1 MAQSFETWF
10 RSLGPVTRRILV
22 ASVAIT
28 MLSSV
33 RAVPFPYL
41 LLDYSALKR
50 FELWRPA
57 TAALFFGNFSFPWL
71 ISIAMFVSYLSYN
84 EENDFKG
91 KSGDYAWMIVVLI
104 TGLTIG
110 GLSLSLPVTSGGL
123 LMSLCW
129 IFCKRHPELRMALY
143 SFEFNATTFPWVLLA
158 FHFILGQNIVEDV
171 LGIVVGHMFFFVKDL
186 LPLTNPIDPLRTPS
200 WFLRHVLA
208 NDGAQ
213 RVGSIFPQSGTFV
226 RQSSGR
232 AAEERSRSHRW
243 GPGRALG
250 GM

>member
-22 ASVAIT
+22 ASVA
-28 MLSSV
+28 
-33 RAVPFPYL
+33 
-41 LLDYSALKR
+41 
-50 FELWRPA
+50 
-57 TAALFFGNFSFPWL
+57 
-71 ISIAMFVSYLSYN
+71 
-84 EENDFKG
+84 
-91 KSGDYAWMIVVLI
+91 
-104 TGLTIG
+104 
-110 GLSLSLPVTSGGL
+110 
-123 LMSLCW
+123 
-129 IFCKRHPELRMALY
+129 
-143 SFEFNATTFPWVLLA
+143 A
-158 FHFILGQNIVEDV
+158 FHFNLGQNIVEDV